1 MLGVHGEWAWANS
14 VRKYPKVNTK
24 DMREKRMK
32 LASEMHGIM
41 RQEVISAADRTRWAR
56 LDDECNTLAKSI
68 EADERSERIAAN
80 HEAVDRERYRS
91 YESPRE
97 RAQGMAFNRFLR
109 QGLVKLTAE
118 ERALVLERRDT
129 DSSAQ
134 AAGTQSLS
142 YTELSAGGAFVPAG
156 FVYDVDVATKYY
168 CDFLNDAV
176 CGQLSTASGNLLPYP
191 TANDTG
197 NEAAVLAENTSDTE
211 EAVTVGVVN
220 FGAYKYS
227 SKIIRV
233 SLELLQDSAFDIEAF
248 LKARF
253 AERFGRGY
261 EAAFTTGSGS
271 AQPTGIVTAVLASGA
286 TPVVATGSSSND
298 GTGAANATVG
308 TNDLVALEHSVDPT
322 YRRNG
327 RFMFHDKSLKS
338 IKQLLDKYGRP
349 LWLPG
354 LASNAPDTILGYPY
368 TINQS
373 MAQIGT
379 AGAGGVVLFGDTKK
393 FIVRKVKELQVLRLD
408 ERYAEYGQVGYIGFS
423 RVDSNLVDAG
433 THPINSLSQHS

>member
-1 MLGVHGEWAWANS
+1 MGEYEKKWVPQVSIKA
-14 VRKYPKVNTK
+14 
-24 DMREKRMK
+24 DREKRMK
-32 LASEMHGIM
+32 LASEMHSIM
-41 RQEVISAADRTRWAR
+41 RQEVISAADRVRWAKM
-56 LDDECNTLAKSI
+56 DDECTTLARSI

-97 RAQGMAFNRFLR
+97 RAQGQAFNKFLR

-118 ERALVLERRDT
+118 ERALVIERRDT
-129 DSSAQ
+129 DSSAM
-134 AAGTQSLS
+134 GTGSQTLN
-142 YTELSAGGAFVPAG
+142 YTALTAGGAFVPAG

-176 CGQLSTASGNLLPYP
+176 CGQLATASGNLLPYP
-191 TANDTG
+191 TSNDTS

-211 EAVTVGVVN
+211 EAVAVGVVN

-253 AERFGRGY
+253 GERFGRGY

-286 TPVVATGSSSND
+286 VPVVATGSSSND
-298 GTGAANATVG
+298 GVGASNATVG
-308 TNDLVALEHSVDPT
+308 TNDLIALEHSVDPT
-322 YRRNG
+322 YRRG
-327 RFMFHDKSLKS
+327 ARFMLHDKSLQK

-354 LASNAPDTILGYPY
+354 LASNAPDTILGYPF

-373 MAQIGT
+373 MPQIGT
-379 AGAGGVVLFGDTKK
+379 AGAGAVALFGNMQK

-408 ERYAEYGQVGYIGFS
+408 ERYAE
-423 RVDSNLVDAG
+423 
-433 THPINSLSQHS
+433 